1 MTTRMLID
9 ATHAEE
15 TRIVVVD
22 GKRLVDFDFET
33 ATKRQLKGNIY
44 LAKVTRVEPSLQ
56 AAFVD
61 YGGNRHGFLA
71 FNEIHPDYYQ
81 IPVADREALLADEAE
96 QAARQAELEERVDDN
111 GHDAG
116 DDDEEA
122 AGADATGRYA
132 GEDGDETAGEEA
144 GEDASDAAAADT
156 DGDVEDAAARDDGD
170 EDDDDGPEASQSVGA
185 VDVMDEVP
193 RPRGRSRRSYKIQE
207 VIKRR
212 QILLI
217 QVVKE
222 ERGSKGAALT
232 TYLSLAGRYC
242 VLMPNTARGGGISR
256 KIANQ
261 TARRKLKNIVSDLD
275 VPTGMGVIVRTAGQ
289 NRTKAE
295 IRRDF
300 EYLLRLWD
308 SVRDLTL
315 DSSAPTV
322 VYEEADLIK
331 RAIRDMYAKDIDE
344 VLVDGEDGYR
354 VAKDFMRML
363 MPSHAKKV
371 QPYRDRI
378 PLLHR
383 YQVEQQ
389 LDSMHS
395 NVVQLKSGGYLV
407 FAQTE
412 ALVAVDVNSGRS
424 TKERNIEETA
434 LKTNLEAASEVGRQ
448 LRLRDLAGL
457 VVIDF
462 IDMDENRNNR
472 AVERRMKDALKDDRA
487 RIQVGRI
494 SSFGLMELS
503 RQRLRP
509 SLFEAST
516 KVCEFCAGSGFV
528 RTTESTALH
537 VLRSIEEEGIR
548 GRAAQLTVHAPADVS
563 LYLLNQKRE
572 HLAEIELRYGMQVY
586 VLGDETLIAPDSR
599 ITVDQ
604 TRTAQE
610 IEEIERE
617 RRRNAESMPQPN
629 DDDEVAI
636 ADVADNADDA
646 DSDADSDSEEKP
658 RERRPRRRRR
668 SRHRGEERKA
678 EGDNNGETD
687 EIGTVAAEG
696 TDNAQADASAENND
710 GESERDGDGDGEER
724 PRRRRRGRRGGRRR
738 RAGAEQSEQAED
750 AEANGA
756 DESVS
761 ATPESETPDAATP
774 VAATPIAATL
784 APDDGPSIV
793 EPAGSPA
800 SEGSAP
806 RANVEPTETPA
817 EPAPIGF
824 TTSGMTNGDDGGDG
838 GGEDIADEPPVSQ
851 VEAGGGDTV
860 EATPEPAPEPV
871 AVVVP
876 EPEPEPEETA
886 SAGEPDKPKRRG
898 WWQRGGLF

>member
-81 IPVADREALLADEAE
+81 IPVADREALLLDEAE
-96 QAARQAELEERVDDN
+96 QAAREAELEDRVDGN
-111 GHDAG
+111 GSLDDDDDDDDSNSVEGVESTEAQADAAG
-116 DDDEEA
+116 DDAVGETIQTDTGAELDAEA
-122 AGADATGRYA
+122 DAGAETDN
-132 GEDGDETAGEEA
+132 ENGD
-144 GEDASDAAAADT
+144 
-156 DGDVEDAAARDDGD
+156 
-170 EDDDDGPEASQSVGA
+170 DDDDGDAPEAAQEAGA
-185 VDVMDEVP
+185 VDAMDEVP
-193 RPRGRSRRSYKIQE
+193 RPRARNRRSYKIQE

-222 ERGSKGAALT
+222 ERGNKGAALT

-256 KIANQ
+256 KIASQ
-261 TARRKLKNIVSDLD
+261 THRRKLKDIVSDLD
-275 VPTGMGVIVRTAGQ
+275 VPQGMGVIVRTAGQ
-289 NRTKAE
+289 NRTKSE

-315 DSSAPTV
+315 DSTAPSA

-344 VLVDGEDGYR
+344 ILVDGEDGYR

-363 MPSHAKKV
+363 MPSHSKKV

-407 FAQTE
+407 LAQTE

-472 AVERRMKDALKDDRA
+472 AVERRMKEALKDDRA

-494 SSFGLMELS
+494 SSFGLMEMS

-516 KVCEFCAGSGFV
+516 RTCEICAGTGFV

-537 VLRSIEEEGIR
+537 VLRAIEEEGIR
-548 GRAAQLTVHAPADVS
+548 GRAAQLTVHAPAEVA
-563 LYLLNQKRE
+563 LYMLNQKRD
-572 HLAEIELRYGMQVY
+572 HLAEIEQRYGMGVH
-586 VLGDETLIAPDSR
+586 VLGDDTLVAPDCR
-599 ITVDQ
+599 VDIDR
-604 TRTAQE
+604 TRTAEE
-610 IEEIERE
+610 IEEIESE
-617 RRRNAESMPQPN
+617 RKRTAALLPGL
-629 DDDEVAI
+629 DDDDALA
-636 ADVADNADDA
+636 ADEAAAAEADDA
-646 DSDADSDSEEKP
+646 EESADEPEKP
-658 RERRPRRRRR
+658 RKNARAADAARAAVVKIRVKTKKPRMAATLPPPMRAMAKLAKATAMRLAIRTRPRRQTVMAMVMA
-668 SRHRGEERKA
+668 RK
-678 EGDNNGETD
+678 N
-687 EIGTVAAEG
+687 
-696 TDNAQADASAENND
+696 
-710 GESERDGDGDGEER
+710 R
-724 PRRRRRGRRGGRRR
+724 
-738 RAGAEQSEQAED
+738 
-750 AEANGA
+750 
-756 DESVS
+756 
-761 ATPESETPDAATP
+761 
-774 VAATPIAATL
+774 
-784 APDDGPSIV
+784 
-793 EPAGSPA
+793 
-800 SEGSAP
+800 
-806 RANVEPTETPA
+806 
-817 EPAPIGF
+817 
-824 TTSGMTNGDDGGDG
+824 
-838 GGEDIADEPPVSQ
+838 
-851 VEAGGGDTV
+851 AGGGVAAVAGDV
-860 EATPEPAPEPV
+860 GATAATRPRAPRQPL
-871 AVVVP
+871 AP
-876 EPEPEPEETA
+876 RTLMAAMAPLAKLPTMPRQATA
-886 SAGEPDKPKRRG
+886 NRHWRRIARPTKTHR
-898 WWQRGGLF
+898 QIPLVSPPRA